1 MVIDQQEEVD
11 RGASGNDLGAPF
23 SLLASAKCALTYHQ
37 QAVPGIYLCIA
48 LHNYYQHL

>member
-23 SLLASAKCALTYHQ
+23 SLLASAKGALSEEKNNPRRGAKSQ
-37 QAVPGIYLCIA
+37 
-48 LHNYYQHL
+48 